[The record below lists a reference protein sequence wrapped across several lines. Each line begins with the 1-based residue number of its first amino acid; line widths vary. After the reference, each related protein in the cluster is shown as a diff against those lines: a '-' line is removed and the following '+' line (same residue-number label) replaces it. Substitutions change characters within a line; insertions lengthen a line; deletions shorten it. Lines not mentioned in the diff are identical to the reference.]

1 MKTNLYVQYQGQQIC
16 ESDLVDRIKSD
27 WRNAGRK
34 IKDMETLDLY
44 VKPEERR
51 VYYAINGE
59 KAGEIGF

>member
-16 ESDLVDRIKSD
+16 DSDLVDRIKAD

-34 IKDMETLDLY
+34 IKDIDTLDLY

-59 KAGEIGF
+59 QTGEIGF